1 MAGLDDLDGK
11 VAVIT
16 GGASGIGF
24 ATAAALATQGVRLV
38 LADIE
43 EPALAEAVDRLAGT
57 GAGVI
62 GVRTDV
68 GRKGDVERLAD
79 AAWRR
84 WGRVDI
90 VFNNA
95 GVAAAGP
102 THLATHADWEWTI
115 RVNVWGPI
123 HGIEVFVPRLVEQ
136 GSGGHMLF
144 TASFAGFVSNRE
156 LGPYCMSKFAV
167 VGMAE
172 CLARDVR
179 DHGIGVSIV
188 APMRVASNI
197 YDSARNRP
205 AELGGALRTPFS
217 DEQKDAMTGRELPAD
232 AVADLIVAGMRR
244 GDLYIHTHQE
254 AREPI
259 LRRQQKIAAPFEYA
273 L

>member
-1 MAGLDDLDGK
+1 MAGLGDLAGK

-24 ATAAALATQGVRLV
+24 ATAVALGRKGVRLV
-38 LADIE
+38 LSDIE
-43 EPALAEAVDRLAGT
+43 EPALAQAVELLTASGF
-57 GAGVI
+57 GVI

-68 GRKGDVERLAD
+68 GQKAEVERLAET
-79 AAWRR
+79 AWRR

-102 THLATHADWEWTI
+102 VHLATHADWEWTI

-123 HGIEVFVPRLVEQ
+123 HGIEVFVPRLIEQ
-136 GSGGHMLF
+136 GHGGHVLF
-144 TASFAGFVSNRE
+144 TSSFAGFVANRE

-172 CLARDVR
+172 CLSRDVR

-197 YDSARNRP
+197 YDSTRNRP
-205 AELGGALRTPFS
+205 ADLGGASPTPFS
-217 DEQKDAMTGRELPAD
+217 REQKESMTGRELAAE
-232 AVADLIVAGMRR
+232 AVADLIVSGMCR

-259 LRRQQKIAAPFEYA
+259 LRRQQKIVAPFEHA